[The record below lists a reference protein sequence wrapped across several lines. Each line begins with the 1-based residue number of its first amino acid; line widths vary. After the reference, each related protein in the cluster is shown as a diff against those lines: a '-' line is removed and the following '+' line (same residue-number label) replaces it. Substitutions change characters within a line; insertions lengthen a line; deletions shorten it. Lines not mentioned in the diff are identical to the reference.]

1 MAKDWARLA
10 GEKGKKVEKGR
21 LRRALK
27 LGGLA
32 TRVTGSM
39 LKAQIGRISRR
50 DTDQNLDAM
59 ASAAL
64 ENAQR
69 IVDVMGQMKGA
80 AMKIGQILSSDPDMI
95 DPAFAERLATLH
107 REAPPMD
114 FVTLAAQIERGLDRP
129 IDAVFKFFDAEPLG
143 AASIG
148 QVHRATLFD
157 GREVAVKVQYPG
169 VAESLESDLQNM
181 ATLIKLGR
189 MFMTKERADA
199 FVAEA
204 RDALLK
210 ETDYI
215 REAESLTRFCA
226 LFADRPDIRVP
237 APIPELVRPT
247 VLVMEY
253 IEGRPFDEA
262 VNAIEDPQERDRLAT
277 HFVETFVHMFHELH
291 VLHADP
297 HPGNFLLDADHNLV
311 LLDFGCVR
319 EFRPEVADAVLHMLD
334 AYWEQDVPRLIRIA
348 QDIGFGRDGT
358 PAPEPE
364 VFAEYLDMI
373 LEPLAEYGTFRFA
386 DFKVHGRVRTFL
398 RGHLSMIRF
407 VPPAELLLYF
417 RVLAGMKGM
426 MTRTNAAVALRRMAQ
441 DVCERRGI
449 R

>member
-1 MAKDWARLA
+1 MAKDWAKLA
-10 GEKGKKVEKGR
+10 GERGKKVEKGR
-21 LRRALK
+21 IRRALK

-32 TRVTGSM
+32 TRVGGSM
-39 LKAQIGRISRR
+39 LKAQIGRISGRNPEE
-50 DTDQNLDAM
+50 NLDAM
-59 ASAAL
+59 ASAAV

-95 DPAFAERLATLH
+95 DPDFAERLATLQ

-114 FVTLAAQIERGLDRP
+114 FVTLSAQIERGLDRP
-129 IDAVFKFFDAEPLG
+129 IDAVFKFFDPEPLG

-189 MFMTKERADA
+189 VFMSKERADA

-204 RDALLK
+204 RDALLR
-210 ETDYI
+210 ETDYVQ
-215 REAESLTRFCA
+215 EAENLARFCA
-226 LFADRPDIRVP
+226 LFADRPGIRVP
-237 APIPELVRPT
+237 APIAEWVRPT
-247 VLVMEY
+247 VMVMEF
-253 IEGRPFDEA
+253 IDGQPFDDA
-262 VNAIEDPQERDRLAT
+262 VNAIEDPAERDRLAT
-277 HFVETFVHMFHELH
+277 HFVDTFVHMFHELH

-297 HPGNFLLDADHNLV
+297 HPGNFFLDDDHNLV

-319 EFRPEVADAVLHMLD
+319 EFRPEVTDAVLHMLD
-334 AYWEQDVPRLIRIA
+334 AYWEGDVPRLIRVA

-364 VFAEYLDMI
+364 IFSEYLDMI
-373 LEPLAEYGTFRFA
+373 LEPLSEYGAFRFA

-398 RGHLSMIRF
+398 RGHLSMVRF
-407 VPPAELLLYF
+407 VPPAELLMYF

-426 MTRTNAAVALRRMAQ
+426 MTRTDAAVDLRRMAQ
-441 DVCERRGI
+441 GYCERRGI

>member
-1 MAKDWARLA
+1 MAKDWAKLA

-39 LKAQIGRISRR
+39 IKAQIGKMSGRNA
-50 DTDQNLDAM
+50 DENLDSM
-59 ASAAL
+59 ASAAV

-95 DPAFAERLATLH
+95 DPAFAERLATLQ

-114 FVTLAAQIERGLDRP
+114 FVTLSAQIEEGLDQP
-129 IDAVFKFFDAEPLG
+129 IDAVFKFFDPEPLG

-148 QVHRATLFD
+148 QVHRGTLFD

-189 MFMTKERADA
+189 VIMTKERADA

-204 RDALLK
+204 RAALLQ
-210 ETDYI
+210 ETNYEL
-215 REAESLTRFCA
+215 EASNLTRFA
-226 LFADRPDIRVP
+226 DYFADRPGVRVP
-237 APIPELVRPT
+237 RPIPEYVRPT
-247 VLVMEY
+247 VMVMEFVD
-253 IEGRPFDEA
+253 GRPFDEA
-262 VNAIEDPQERDRLAT
+262 VNEIEDVDKRNLLAT
-277 HFVETFVHMFHELH
+277 RFVETFVYMFHDLN

-297 HPGNFLLDADHNLV
+297 HPGNFMLDSDDNIV

-319 EFRPEVADAVLHMLD
+319 DFSAEMADSVLHMLD
-334 AYWEQDVPRLIRIA
+334 AYWTRDIRRLTRIA
-348 QDIGFGRDGT
+348 QKIGFGRDDT
-358 PAPEPE
+358 APPEPD

-373 LEPLAEYGTFRFA
+373 LEPLANYGPFRFA
-386 DFKVHGRVRTFL
+386 EFKVHGRVRNFL
-398 RGHLSMIRF
+398 RTHLTVVRF
-407 VPPAELLLYF
+407 VPPADLLMYF

-426 MTRTNAAVALRRMAQ
+426 MTRIDAAVELRQIAEA
-441 DVCERRGI
+441 CCKRRGI
-449 R
+449 P